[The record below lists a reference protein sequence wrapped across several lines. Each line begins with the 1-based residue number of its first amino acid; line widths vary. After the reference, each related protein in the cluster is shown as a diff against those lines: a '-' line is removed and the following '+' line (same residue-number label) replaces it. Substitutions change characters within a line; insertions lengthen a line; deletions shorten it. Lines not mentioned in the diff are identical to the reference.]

1 MHEISVLENVLKT
14 CRKVA
19 NENDVHHIRRITLS
33 VGELTGY
40 IPYFFTEYFPI
51 ITKGESL
58 FEGTELKIKEI
69 RGEALCKECN
79 CMYNV
84 MKAEGKCPRCKSREK
99 TIIGGQEFILEELIV

>member
-1 MHEISVLENVLKT
+1 MHEISVLEKVVTT

-19 NENDVHHIRRITLS
+19 SENSVSHIKAVTLT

-58 FEGTELKIKEI
+58 FEGTKLNIKEI
-69 RGEALCKECN
+69 KGEALCDECK

-84 MKAEGKCPRCKSREK
+84 MKAEGKCPRCGSRAK
-99 TIIGGQEFILEELIV
+99 TIIGGQEFRLEELIV